1 MKRNYDNELNNT
13 KDHKYAYN
21 FDFSVM
27 HKYMIKS
34 FEPFFIDGNVLEMG
48 SSLGDFTDRL

>member
-48 SSLGDFTDRL
+48 S